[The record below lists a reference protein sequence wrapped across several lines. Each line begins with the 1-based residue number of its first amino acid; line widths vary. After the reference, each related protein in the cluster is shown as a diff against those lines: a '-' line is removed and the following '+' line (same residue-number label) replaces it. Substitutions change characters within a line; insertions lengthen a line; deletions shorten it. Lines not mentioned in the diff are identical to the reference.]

1 MKILKITAD
10 RDSLIFRTDCDGIF
24 EIKEYTPVT
33 ETRLLKEEKAESK
46 NGTAM
51 IVRFEGDRDRLLS
64 RFETD
69 CGGVCFVTDFEK
81 GVPAA
86 DYPYPQ
92 PETIKALG
100 GADEEDIKTL
110 GVHQTLL
117 NISLTALMST
127 VKNDDTEV
135 YLYNGRE
142 YYIYKDA
149 IEQNDRIITRA
160 WKNGQLTTLILLN
173 SPEQFGSKK
182 EQALWDIALHP
193 RYDWQARDAFLSAFD
208 AVREEGNGYF
218 CAFIDFLMRRYT
230 RSDAKYGR
238 IGGAIVSNE
247 VDSSSVWNNC
257 GETDVDTMTDEYCR
271 TMREVWLLGRKY
283 YASFRVYMSLDQFF
297 YARYRPLEPLH
308 TYKGR
313 DIIDKVNAYGKQQ
326 GDFGW
331 AIAYHPYPEDLRCP
345 DFWNDRAPDFTFTT
359 PKITFK
365 NMEVLP
371 DYLSREELLYEGAP
385 RRIIFSEQGFNSQSG
400 VLRDLTEEQ
409 AAAAYC
415 LAYIKARN
423 IPTVDLFTHHAY
435 IDNPHEFGLNLGIR
449 RFDESKPDHHGEPKP
464 VYYAMADMDTERE
477 KARIARARAFIGET
491 LFDYLLDPPLTH
503 GDGDNASEI
512 DFGD

>member
-1 MKILKITAD
+1 MKILNITAD
-10 RDSLIFRTDCDGIF
+10 ERSILFRTDSDGSIVV
-24 EIKEYTPVT
+24 KEYTPVT
-33 ETRLLKEEKAESK
+33 EKRLLTEEKTESK
-46 NGTAM
+46 NGFAR
-51 IVRFEGDRDRLLS
+51 IDRFDGERDRLLS

-69 CGGVCFVTDFEK
+69 CGNVCFVSDFEK
-81 GVPAA
+81 GASAA

-92 PETIKALG
+92 PETIKALA
-100 GADEEDIKTL
+100 GANEEDIRML

-117 NISLTALMST
+117 NISLPAMLST
-127 VKNDDTEV
+127 VKTEATET
-135 YLYNGRE
+135 YFYNGKE
-142 YYIYKDA
+142 YYFYKDA
-149 IEQNDRIITRA
+149 IELNDAILQRA

-173 SPEQFGSKK
+173 SPKLFGSKK
-182 EQALWDIALHP
+182 EQALWDKALHP
-193 RYDWQARDAFLSAFD
+193 RYDWQAKDAFLSAFD

-218 CAFIDFLMRRYT
+218 CAFVDFLTKRYT
-230 RSDAKYGR
+230 REDAKYGR

-247 VDSSSVWNNC
+247 VDSSCVWNNC

-283 YASFRVYMSLDQFF
+283 WSSFRVYMSLDQFF
-297 YARYRPLEPLH
+297 AARYRPLEPLH
-308 TYKGR
+308 TYRGR
-313 DIIDKVNAYGKQQ
+313 DIIDKVNACGKRE

-331 AIAYHPYPEDLRCP
+331 AIAYHPYPEDLRYP

-371 DYLSREELLYEGAP
+371 DYLSKEELLYKGEP

-400 VLRDLTEEQ
+400 ALRDFTEQQ

-415 LAYIKARN
+415 LAYMKARK

-435 IDNPHEFGLNLGIR
+435 VDNPHEFGLNLGIR
-449 RFDESKPDHHGEPKP
+449 RYDATKVDRHGEPKP
-464 VYYAMADMDTERE
+464 IYQTMADMDTERE
-477 KARIARARAFIGET
+477 PERIAKARAFIGEA
-491 LFDYLLDPPLTH
+491 LFDYLLNPPLTH
-503 GDGDNASEI
+503 ADGDDGSDT